1 MSSRK
6 FFKTV
11 ITVTVLSEDGP
22 PEWNNLRDLHYLI
35 EQGPCVGKFGL
46 GNTTKITA
54 KRMVGELLDAGSGPD
69 FFQLDEDEND
79 IDHGSDSH
87 ADG

>member
-1 MSSRK
+1 
-6 FFKTV
+6 
-11 ITVTVLSEDGP
+11 
-22 PEWNNLRDLHYLI
+22 
-35 EQGPCVGKFGL
+35 VGKFGL
-46 GNTTKITA
+46 GNTTKVTA

-69 FFQLDEDEND
+69 FFQLDEDGND